1 MHNIG
6 QVQQEFQEAL
16 HEFEHEAAPHEVYGH
31 EMSGHEV
38 PGHEVF
44 GHEVPGHEVFGH
56 EMQGHEVFG
65 HEMPGHE
72 VFGHEMPGHEV
83 FGHEMP
89 GHEVFGHEAE
99 AEVEVEVHTG
109 PLTEAEEM
117 EYATRL
123 LEVTH
128 EAELEQF
135 LGGLIRRVGRA
146 VGGAIRSPVFRALGG
161 VLRPLARAAL
171 PVLGTAVGG
180 FFGGP
185 LGGAAGG
192 RLASAAGRL
201 FGLELEG
208 LSHEDREYEVARR
221 FVRLA
226 AASAQSAMRAPP
238 TADPNAIARA
248 AVLSAS
254 RRLAPGLRVAP
265 QCPVCATVLTPGAD
279 GVAVGVTADGTRLP
293 RVDYALGGM
302 ARKGTWFRRGRRIV
316 LLGL

>member
-6 QVQQEFQEAL
+6 QVQQEFHEAL
-16 HEFEHEAAPHEVYGH
+16 HEYGHEASPHEVYGH
-31 EMSGHEV
+31 EMAGYEV
-38 PGHEVF
+38 PGHEVPSHEFEHEMPGHEVPSHEFGHEMPGHDVPSHEFGHEMPGHEMF

-56 EMQGHEVFG
+56 EAEMEVR
-65 HEMPGHE
+65 
-72 VFGHEMPGHEV
+72 
-83 FGHEMP
+83 
-89 GHEVFGHEAE
+89 
-99 AEVEVEVHTG
+99 TG

-123 LEVTH
+123 LEITH

-146 VGGAIRSPVFRALGG
+146 VGGAVRSPVFRALGG
-161 VLRPLARAAL
+161 VLRPIAGAAL

-185 LGGAAGG
+185 LGSAAGG

-226 AASAQSAMRAPP
+226 AASAQSAMTAPP
-238 TADPNAIARA
+238 TGDPNAVARA
-248 AVLSAS
+248 AVLRAS

-279 GVAVGVTADGTRLP
+279 GVAVGVTADDTRP
-293 RVDYALGGM
+293 PGVDYTLGGM

-316 LLGL
+316 LLGV

>member
-56 EMQGHEVFG
+56 EMPGHEVFG

-99 AEVEVEVHTG
+99 AEVEVHTG

-279 GVAVGVTADGTRLP
+279 GVAVGVTADDTRLP

>member
-6 QVQQEFQEAL
+6 QVQQEFHEAL

-31 EMSGHEV
+31 EMS
-38 PGHEVF
+38 
-44 GHEVPGHEVFGH
+44 
-56 EMQGHEVFG
+56 GHEVFG

-89 GHEVFGHEAE
+89 GHEVFGHEMPGQEVSGHE
-99 AEVEVEVHTG
+99 AEVRMG
-109 PLTEAEEM
+109 PLSEAEEM

-254 RRLAPGLRVAP
+254 RRLAPGLRAAP
-265 QCPVCATVLTPGAD
+265 HCPVCATVLTPGAD
-279 GVAVGVTADGTRLP
+279 GVAVGVTADGTRP
-293 RVDYALGGM
+293 AGVDYPLGGM

>member
-6 QVQQEFQEAL
+6 QVQQEFHEAL
-16 HEFEHEAAPHEVYGH
+16 HEYGHEVSPHEVYGH
-31 EMSGHEV
+31 ELAGHEV
-38 PGHEVF
+38 PGHEM
-44 GHEVPGHEVFGH
+44 PGHEFEHEMPGH
-56 EMQGHEVFG
+56 EFG

-72 VFGHEMPGHEV
+72 FGHEMPGHE
-83 FGHEMP
+83 FEHEMP

-99 AEVEVEVHTG
+99 VEVHAG

-135 LGGLIRRVGRA
+135 LGGLVRRVGRA

-226 AASAQSAMRAPP
+226 ATSAQNAMRAPP
-238 TADPNAIARA
+238 TADPNVVARA
-248 AVLSAS
+248 AVLRAS
-254 RRLAPGLRVAP
+254 RRLAPGLRAAS

-279 GVAVGVTADGTRLP
+279 GVAVGVTADGARP
-293 RVDYALGGM
+293 PGVDYTLGGT